1 MARGQVA
8 LDGSGLM
15 GITPYHDRAE
25 YANSL
30 NKRLSV
36 QFYIRVPAGTA
47 PGEYVLSWRWYVL
60 SWRPL
65 WRLAVC

>member
-1 MARGQVA
+1 V
-8 LDGSGLM
+8 D
-15 GITPYHDRAE
+15 T
-25 YANSL
+25 
-30 NKRLSV
+30 V
-36 QFYIRVPAGTA
+36 RVPAA